1 MNPEFIPMHCRDDLS
16 IINPR
21 GYVGV
26 VTLWSRKDYVQNKFF
41 EMGIDLDPQSS
52 PIVAFGNLYGNGLKY
67 LLANLLYNPQIRF
80 LLICGRNRSG
90 SLEELQN
97 FFSLGVEECKSL
109 GAIRNRIIGT
119 RRTLDRGL
127 TPQLFKFPPQIRYV
141 GDINDTDL
149 EVKLKEFFDT
159 LPQKKPHIQNLERLK
174 IEMPEVE
181 IRYFPSNPRSHTIVK
196 NTPLEAWKELIFCIY
211 RFGHPVQLNASK
223 GVRQELQNIKVIV
236 EKPCDESK
244 ESLQKYGF
252 SLEAFKEYQNDI
264 VKGNIREDEDYNY
277 GNRIRSHFGVDGL
290 SECIKRLNKSSQDR
304 GAFINLWDLKTDL
317 VTERST
323 PCLVTLFFRVF
334 EDKLTLSATF
344 RVHNAVDAW
353 LQNFYGLMRIQQ
365 DVSEGI
371 GIEIGAITVISH
383 SISINPAEYDRA
395 LKVVE
400 ERERKFEFEEDPNG
414 QFRITIE
421 EGKIVVRHLYDGEII
436 KEYRSRKAERIQ
448 YELNRDH
455 AISNIG
461 HAIYIGRQ
469 LAEAERCLITGEECE
484 EG

>member
-1 MNPEFIPMHCRDDLS
+1 
-16 IINPR
+16 
-21 GYVGV
+21 VGV
-26 VTLWSRKDYVQNKFF
+26 VTLWSRKDYVQDKFL

-67 LLANLLYNPQIRF
+67 LLANLLHNPQIRF
-80 LLICGRNRSG
+80 VLVCGRNRSG

-97 FFSLGVEECKSL
+97 FFSLGVEEYKSL

-119 RRTLDRGL
+119 RRTLDKGL
-127 TPQLFKFPPQIRYV
+127 TPELFKFPPRVRYV

-149 EVKLKEFFDT
+149 EAKLKEFFDT
-159 LPQKKPHIQNLERLK
+159 LPQKKPGQDIWLHHSFQSENLERLK
-174 IEMPEVE
+174 IELPEVE

-196 NTPLEAWKELIFCIY
+196 STPLEAWKELIFCIY
-211 RFGHPVQLNASK
+211 RFGHPVQLKASK
-223 GVRQELQNIKVIV
+223 GTRQELQNVKVIV
-236 EKPCDESK
+236 EKPCEEPK
-244 ESLQKYGF
+244 ESLQRYGF
-252 SLEAFKEYQNDI
+252 SLEAFKEYQDDI

-277 GNRIRSHFGVDGL
+277 GNRIRLHFEVDGL
-290 SECIKRLNKSSQDR
+290 TECIKRLNKSSQDR
-304 GAFINLWDLKTDL
+304 GAFINLWDLKFDL
-317 VTERST
+317 ITERST

-334 EDKLTLSATF
+334 EDNLTLSATF

-365 DVSEGI
+365 VVSEGI
-371 GIEIGAITVISH
+371 GIESGAITVISH

-414 QFRITIE
+414 QFRITVE

-436 KEYRSRKAERIQ
+436 KEYKSRKAERIQ

-469 LAEAERCLITGEECE
+469 LAKAEQCLIIGEEFE